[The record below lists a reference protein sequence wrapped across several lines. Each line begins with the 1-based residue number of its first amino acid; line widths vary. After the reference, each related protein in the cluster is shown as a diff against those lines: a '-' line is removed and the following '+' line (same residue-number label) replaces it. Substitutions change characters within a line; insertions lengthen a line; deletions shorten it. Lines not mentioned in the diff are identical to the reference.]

1 MLFKKKIEKSC
12 AYCAY
17 GTKLE
22 DDQILCVKKGV
33 VKSGKCRKFSYEPT
47 KRIPLKPKALDFDK
61 YKSEDFSL

>member
-17 GTKLE
+17 GTNLE

-33 VKSGKCRKFSYEPT
+33 VKSGKCRKFSYDPT